1 MKRPRECPWKNN
13 ETDFFSLID
22 AEFKREIMKTLEKL
36 RKAMDR
42 NTGYCKKGT
51 KNYKEEQKRNSFAKM
66 KADLKTINSRMNNE
80 EV

>member
-1 MKRPRECPWKNN
+1 
-13 ETDFFSLID
+13 
-22 AEFKREIMKTLEKL
+22 MKTLEKL